1 MSHSIKVT
9 DGVYIALEEVRE
21 KRETFSECVER
32 LLRVYDTIKGVSD
45 TLGPSHYLR
54 SPTPPGEGG

>member
-9 DGVYIALEEVRE
+9 DGVYIALEAIRE

-32 LLRVYDTIKGVSD
+32 LIKVYATIHDLST

-54 SPTPPGEGG
+54 SETPPGREG